1 MLIGLGERMGRIWH
15 NLWVGLGYGDKK
27 SMNIHKFIADLPSS
41 RVSITSRA
49 TRRYRPK
56 ITRWSSFTLGKELN
70 NSSIYPL
77 CPVRPPVAWREFVG
91 WSSISSRHS
100 VSVFLSISGTTL
112 REMRGQV
119 RVWLDLLTFTLDS
132 DLKWQGFAAALFFF
146 FFLFNCWLTD
156 WHPRSFRSCWMPRPS
171 LFAKGSSGAKCKL
184 QSTVNWTNNEMEA
197 IPTGDIWTE
206 AHDD

>member
-27 SMNIHKFIADLPSS
+27 SMNIHNFIADLSSS

-146 FFLFNCWLTD
+146 FLFNCWLTD
-156 WHPRSFRSCWMPRPS
+156 IRVHFVAVGCHVRRYLP
-171 LFAKGSSGAKCKL
+171 KGSSGAKCKL